1 VGSDGTLLDDK
12 FYSNKLGGLSKKQW
26 SRLGVSMLDSGDV
39 ADHPYQSQFEA
50 FFEALDHN
58 QEMPLTSLADAAITH
73 EVIFAADS
81 SAARHEKKHPP
92 TG

>member
-1 VGSDGTLLDDK
+1 
-12 FYSNKLGGLSKKQW
+12 
-26 SRLGVSMLDSGDV
+26 
-39 ADHPYQSQFEA
+39 
-50 FFEALDHN
+50 
-58 QEMPLTSLADAAITH
+58 MPLTSLADAAITH